1 MALPKLDT
9 PVYELE
15 LPLSK
20 KKIKFRPFLVKE
32 QRNLLMALEANDSET
47 VKTNI
52 KNVLA
57 SCTLSDDIDIEHL
70 PVTDVEFYFLNLRA
84 RSVGEVV
91 ENSYKCNN
99 EVEIDKVCGNIMD
112 VKVNLLDISIEMP
125 EGVNDTIRITDKITL
140 KLKYPEFSV
149 MEKINADSSIEEFA
163 FKMIADSI
171 EYIHDGEQFYYAKES
186 SPEELLDFVES
197 LNQQQFDKLQEFFEK
212 LPRLRTKVDFKC
224 NKCGYDHSM
233 DVEGLESFF
242 V

>member
-1 MALPKLDT
+1 MALPKIDV
-9 PVYELE
+9 PIYEIE

-20 KKIKFRPFLVKE
+20 QKVKFRPFVVKE

-57 SCTLSDDIDIEHL
+57 SCTLSDDVDIEHL
-70 PVTDVEFYFLNLRA
+70 PVVDVEYYFLHLRA
-84 RSVGEVV
+84 RSVGEIV

-99 EVEIDKVCGNIMD
+99 EVEIDKTCGNIMD
-112 VKVNLLDISIEMP
+112 VKVNLLDIGVEMP
-125 EGVNDTIRITDKITL
+125 EGTQDTVQITDKITI

-149 MEKINADSSIEEFA
+149 MEKINAESSIEEFA
-163 FKMIADSI
+163 FRIIAESI
-171 EYIHDGEQFYYAKES
+171 EYIHDSEQFYYAKES
-186 SPEELLDFVES
+186 SPEELLEFVES
-197 LNQQQFDKLQEFFEK
+197 LNQSQFDKLQVFFEN

-224 NKCGYDHSM
+224 NKCGFDHSI

>member
-20 KKIKFRPFLVKE
+20 KRIKFRPFLVKE

-52 KNVLA
+52 KNVL
-57 SCTLSDDIDIEHL
+57 SNCTLSNDADIESL
-70 PVTDVEFYFLNLRA
+70 PVVDVEYYFLHLRA
-84 RSVGEVV
+84 RSVGEIV

-99 EVEIDKVCGNIMD
+99 EVELDKICGNIMD
-112 VKVNLLDISIEMP
+112 VKVNLLDIGVDMP
-125 EGVNDTIRITDKITL
+125 EGIQDTIRITDKISI

-149 MEKINADSSIEEFA
+149 MEKINTDSTVEDFA
-163 FKMIADSI
+163 FKLIADSI

-186 SPEELLDFVES
+186 SPEELLEFVES
-197 LNQQQFDKLQEFFEK
+197 LSQSQFDKLQEFFEK
-212 LPRLRTKVDFKC
+212 LPRLKTKVDFKC
-224 NKCGYDHSM
+224 GKCGYDHSI

>member
-1 MALPKLDT
+1 MGLPKLDV
-9 PVYELE
+9 PVYEIE

-20 KKIKFRPFLVKE
+20 QKISFRPFVVKE

-47 VKTNI
+47 VKNNI
-52 KNVLA
+52 KQVLRN
-57 SCTLSDDIDIEHL
+57 CTLTDIDIEHL
-70 PVTDVEFYFLNLRA
+70 PVVDIEYYFLNLRA

-99 EVEIDKVCGNIMD
+99 EVEPDKTCGNIMD
-112 VKVNLLDISIEMP
+112 VKVNLLDIGVEMP
-125 EGVNDTIRITDKITL
+125 EGIQDTIMITNKLAL

-149 MEKINADSSIEEFA
+149 MEKINADSSVEEFA
-163 FKMIADSI
+163 FRLIADSI

-186 SPEELLDFVES
+186 TPEELLEFVES
-197 LNQQQFDKLQEFFEK
+197 LNQSQFDKLQEFFEK
-212 LPRLRTKVDFKC
+212 LPRLKTKVDFKC
-224 NKCGYDHSM
+224 GKCGYDHSM

>member
-1 MALPKLDT
+1 MALPKIDV
-9 PVYELE
+9 PIYEIE

-20 KKIKFRPFLVKE
+20 QKVKFRPFVVKE

-57 SCTLSDDIDIEHL
+57 SCTLSEDVDIEHL
-70 PVTDVEFYFLNLRA
+70 PVVDVEYYFLHLRA

-99 EVEIDKVCGNIMD
+99 EVEIDKTCGNIME
-112 VKVNLLDISIEMP
+112 VKVNLLDIGVEIP
-125 EGVNDTIRITDKITL
+125 EGTQDTVRITDKITI

-149 MEKINADSSIEEFA
+149 MEKINAESSIEEFA
-163 FKMIADSI
+163 FRIIAESI

-186 SPEELLDFVES
+186 SPEELLEFVES
-197 LNQQQFDKLQEFFEK
+197 LNQSQFDRLQVFFEN

-224 NKCGYDHSM
+224 NKCGFDHSI

>member
-1 MALPKLDT
+1 MGLPKLDV
-9 PVYELE
+9 PVYEIE

-20 KKIKFRPFLVKE
+20 QKISFRPFVVKE

-47 VKTNI
+47 VKNNI
-52 KNVLA
+52 KQVLRN
-57 SCTLSDDIDIEHL
+57 CTLTDIDIEHL
-70 PVTDVEFYFLNLRA
+70 PVVDIEYYFLNLRA

-99 EVEIDKVCGNIMD
+99 EVEPDKTCGNIMD
-112 VKVNLLDISIEMP
+112 VKVNLLDIGVEMP
-125 EGVNDTIRITDKITL
+125 EGIQDTIMITNKLAL

-149 MEKINADSSIEEFA
+149 MEKINADSSVEEFA
-163 FKMIADSI
+163 FRLIADSI

-186 SPEELLDFVES
+186 TPEELLEFVES
-197 LNQQQFDKLQEFFEK
+197 LNQSQFDKLQEFFEK
-212 LPRLRTKVDFKC
+212 LPRLKTKVDFKC
-224 NKCGYDHSM
+224 GKCGYDHSI